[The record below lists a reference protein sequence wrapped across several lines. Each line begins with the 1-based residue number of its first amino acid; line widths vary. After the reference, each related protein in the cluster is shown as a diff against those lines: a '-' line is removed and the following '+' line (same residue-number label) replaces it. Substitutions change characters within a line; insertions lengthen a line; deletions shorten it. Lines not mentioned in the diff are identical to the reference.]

1 MGDPKYGETETLLK
15 EEQERLEYNSQIPAN
30 YQNLMTMSGAE
41 LRKEENLPERKYSTI
56 DSYKPYYSNQY
67 YGDKEITFEDVQIPD
82 GMQWGAKQAEEPK
95 KAQAYSPALDFQNSI
110 YADPYYRKA
119 AGELSSRRQLIQPEP
134 EYPEAQPAP
143 GPEQAYAQAQ
153 AAQAPGMYQRQA
165 YYDESLAFP
174 TATTLQYGQAAAR
187 PHAAEDTR
195 TRAVVRSAEEDEQL
209 YYAALAK
216 KLIVFFSVV
225 FVALLVVIGI
235 NTAVI
240 NGMDIEIAALEE
252 TLAALQQEVADLQE
266 AIADATSWETILEF
280 IESHGM
286 VYGG

>member
-1 MGDPKYGETETLLK
+1 MGDPKYGETGTLLK
-15 EEQERLEYNSQIPAN
+15 EEEERQKYNAQIPEN

-41 LRKEENLPERKYSTI
+41 LKKEENLPERKYLTI
-56 DSYKPYYSNQY
+56 DSWNPLY
-67 YGDKEITFEDVQIPD
+67 YGNKEITFEAVQIPD
-82 GMQWGAKQAEEPK
+82 DMQWGAKQAEEPK
-95 KAQAYSPALDFQNSI
+95 KAPAYSPTLDFQNSI

-143 GPEQAYAQAQ
+143 DFGQGYMMQG
-153 AAQAPGMYQRQA
+153 AQAPGMYQQQA
-165 YYDESLAFP
+165 YYDESLAVP
-174 TATTLQYGQAAAR
+174 TATTLQYSQAAAR
-187 PHAAEDTR
+187 PRAAEDTR
-195 TRAVVRSAEEDEQL
+195 TRAVVRSAEEDEQI
-209 YYAALAK
+209 YYAELAK

-252 TLAALQQEVADLQE
+252 TLEALQQEVAELQE

-286 VYGG
+286 VYAG